1 MVLCRCGGV
10 PAVVSG
16 EEKVG
21 ELPGAEVKPAA
32 GLVWFRVGWR
42 KGLDESRGG
51 GGHGGDARR
60 HGRRRALE
68 RPKGERVRVAANE
81 RASEMDAD
89 GTGEGARRVRALA
102 SGAVA
107 NLATVSTHGRE
118 GASYTWA

>member
-21 ELPGAEVKPAA
+21 ELPGGEVKPAA
-32 GLVWFRVGWR
+32 GLIWFRVGWR

-68 RPKGERVRVAANE
+68 RPKGERIRVAANE
-81 RASEMDAD
+81 RASERDAD
-89 GTGEGARRVRALA
+89 GTGEDAHRERARAA
-102 SGAVA
+102 PWPIWS
-107 NLATVSTHGRE
+107 
-118 GASYTWA
+118 W